1 MSIRNLIVSEINQ
14 NGPITIA
21 RFMNHCLYN
30 KNFGYYATKSQ
41 PIGTDGDFITSPE
54 ISQVFGELI
63 GLWLVQTWIDR
74 GKPSPFSLIELGPG
88 NGTMMLD
95 ILNATKKFSDFIE
108 PASIILVENSNTLK
122 ARQKRLLRG
131 YHPIWVENILDIPEQ
146 PLFLIANEFL
156 DALPIRQF
164 KKDNNIWHE
173 RYVALSDNDE
183 LHFIYAPSNFN
194 SELNVLYRGVPND
207 TTIETSDISQSI
219 LSDLSKK
226 ILQNGGVCLFIDYGF
241 FDGVG
246 ETLQAVHQHAY
257 AHPLANL
264 GNADL
269 TAQVNFKN
277 VYNLFKRKGL
287 RATNLEN
294 QGNFLLHLGIRQ
306 RAEVLA
312 KNLSQT
318 KKKLHFDSI
327 DRLINNDQM
336 GTLFKIMGVTNEGS
350 PTLPFLE

>member
-1 MSIRNLIVSEINQ
+1 MSIKNLIVSEINK
-14 NGPITIA
+14 NGPITVSQ
-21 RFMNHCLYN
+21 FMNHCLYN
-30 KNFGYYATKSQ
+30 KKFGYYTTKSQ
-41 PIGTDGDFITSPE
+41 PIGTVGDFITSPE
-54 ISQVFGELI
+54 ISQVFGELV

-74 GKPSPFSLIELGPG
+74 GRPSPFSLIELGPG

-95 ILNATKKFSDFIE
+95 ILNTTKKISNFIE
-108 PASIILVENSNTLK
+108 PASIILVENSDTLK
-122 ARQKRLLRG
+122 ARQKRILRD
-131 YHPIWVENILDIPEQ
+131 YHPIWIDNILDIPEQ

-173 RYVALSDNDE
+173 RYVALSDNHE
-183 LHFIYAPSNFN
+183 LHFMYAPSDFN
-194 SELNVLYRGVPND
+194 KELNVLYRGVPNN
-207 TTIETSDISQSI
+207 TIVETSDITQTI

-226 ILQNGGVCLFIDYGF
+226 ILRNGGVCLFIDYGYF
-241 FDGVG
+241 EGVG

-264 GNADL
+264 GKTDL

-277 VYNLFKRKGL
+277 VFNLFKRKGL

-294 QGNFLLHLGIRQ
+294 QGNFLLRLGIQQ

-312 KNLSQT
+312 KNLPET
-318 KKKLHFDSI
+318 KKKLHFDAI
-327 DRLINNDQM
+327 DRLIKNDQM
-336 GTLFKIMGVTNEGS
+336 GALFKVMGVTNEGT
-350 PTLPFLE
+350 PALPFLE